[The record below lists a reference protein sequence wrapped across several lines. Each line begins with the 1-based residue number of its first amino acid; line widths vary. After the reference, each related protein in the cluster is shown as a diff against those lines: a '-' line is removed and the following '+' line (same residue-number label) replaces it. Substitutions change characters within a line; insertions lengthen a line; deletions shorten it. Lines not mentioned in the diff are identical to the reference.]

1 MLWSKVIYDG
11 SHSGDFLMSEAVKQL
26 TDEIDRLNSM
36 ENHHFDD
43 TSLGEFLN
51 KLKDLIRASESVN
64 KPISF

>member
-1 MLWSKVIYDG
+1 
-11 SHSGDFLMSEAVKQL
+11 MSEAVKQL